1 MLDLTKTI
9 LYQLTN
15 EYIFLLH
22 DDNLI
27 VKNQNDD
34 LFAFHHFKIFSDNN
48 EKIPILIS
56 PFSSVKDKIREEYYR
71 LCLNLKK

>member
-9 LYQLTN
+9 IYQLSN

-34 LFAFHHFKIFSDNN
+34 LFVFHHFKIFSNNN

-56 PFSSVKDKIREEYYR
+56 HSSVKNKIMEEYYKI
-71 LCLNLKK
+71 CLNLKK